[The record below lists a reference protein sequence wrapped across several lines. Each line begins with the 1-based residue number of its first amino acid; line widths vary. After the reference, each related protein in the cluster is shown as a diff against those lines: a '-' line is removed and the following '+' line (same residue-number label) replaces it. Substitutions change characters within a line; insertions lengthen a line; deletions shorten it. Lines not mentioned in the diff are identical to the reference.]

1 MKTPPGSAIGFRCW
15 REGSDLVFTVSDR
28 GPGIPQD
35 VLTTVFN
42 RFESH
47 GRHGGAGLGL
57 SIVESFVSLHH
68 GTVKIDSHEGRGT
81 DVTVRIPS
89 ATMTSFAAAE

>member
-1 MKTPPGSAIGFRCW
+1 MLA
-15 REGSDLVFTVSDR
+15 R
-28 GPGIPQD
+28 GPRPRLHG
-35 VLTTVFN
+35 LKTVFD

-68 GTVKIDSHEGRGT
+68 GTVSIDSQEGRGT
-81 DVTVRIPS
+81 QVTVRIPS